1 MKVNIPLIILCVM
14 LSTIIFA
21 LGRTYGYIQCQDK
34 YLVDYENQSL
44 EIDSLSK
51 RADKLK
57 TTYDSIKKSPC
68 YNNKK

>member
-1 MKVNIPLIILCVM
+1 MKVDVPKIFLYTM
-14 LSTIIFA
+14 LSLIVFSI
-21 LGRTYGYIQCQDK
+21 GRKFGYIQCQNK

-68 YNNKK
+68 YSPNK